1 MAVIDTDVRTEEAE
15 STVDDE
21 SGIDETATPV
31 GEDRQPDTA
40 ADKKSRQI
48 SMSLRGLVI
57 AVAMGVLIIAV
68 AALGW
73 LYLDAKAQLDAS
85 AVEASNVERAETA
98 AIEYAVNAAE
108 MNYQDFGGW
117 KANLVGGTSPE
128 LKDKLTKAADSMEQV
143 LAPLQW
149 QSTAQPLTAK
159 VRSIS
164 GGIYIVDAF
173 VSVLTKTM
181 QAPEGLQST
190 ATYSITLDS
199 RNNWQITDVGGV
211 DAALGR

>member
-21 SGIDETATPV
+21 SGIDETTTPSD
-31 GEDRQPDTA
+31 EDQQSDTT

-48 SMSLRGLVI
+48 SISLRGLVI

-73 LYLDAKAQLDAS
+73 LYLDAKAQLDAT
-85 AVEASNVERAETA
+85 AVETGNVERAETA
-98 AIEYAVNAAE
+98 AIEYAVKAAE

-128 LKDKLTKAADSMEQV
+128 LNDKLTQAADSMEQV

-149 QSTAQPLTAK
+149 QSTAQPLAAK
-159 VRSIS
+159 VRSNT

>member
-21 SGIDETATPV
+21 SGIDETPTPA

-57 AVAMGVLIIAV
+57 AVAMGVLVIAV

-73 LYLDAKAQLDAS
+73 LYLDAKAELDAS

-159 VRSIS
+159 VRSNS